1 MPSLETIIQQLEC
14 FEIQQVSL
22 QAEDKP
28 EGELATRFWQA
39 LLNNR
44 NLTCLHL
51 QGWGFSEVQL
61 KALVDC
67 IHHNSALKELHLDHN
82 QLGDVA
88 MALLSPALANSHLQT
103 LSLNS
108 NQITAKG
115 VAILAETVLIQG
127 QGTLQGGDSYL
138 MYIDNNDNKSIK
150 AKVNDLLAQG
160 SLQGKNAHMYFID
173 NRSTFSYLYLKDGE
187 LQEPEK
193 INQKLEKEANM
204 QAVIERLKKQ
214 YPDKNTL
221 LFKLSAENVQDITS
235 NTSHIPLQT
244 LLLGNNRLE
253 DAGLAPLLQ
262 ALPSTSLQSLSLARN
277 GLTAAGAATL
287 AAWLQQTGGIRNL
300 FLAANFWGDEGAK
313 ALAQA
318 LPTAQR
324 LGWLVLEETGLGDSG
339 LAALSE
345 TLPQAPTLTRCDLGD
360 YNPRLTE
367 PALEHLE
374 QRLAPKK
381 QLQRSYQLWLQEYY
395 LERAILRY
403 DQGYYQ
409 HAIATLEK
417 VLRLKPN
424 HSVARFYHDRAVL
437 ADIQQRLENYRQLL
451 VDQSSDVA
459 QQQIKTALQGLI
471 LNLQKAEKTFKQAW
485 QTDLLPAEKMALTQQ
500 GRSYHVIWQM
510 LAELLQQPELSPWH
524 SALRRG
530 KEAVLQQLLSYGYD
544 INYPLNA
551 QGVTALHEA
560 ASQSNKRQ
568 VLWLLKHGAQA
579 NIRDNNWQFPADY
592 VPDKNR
598 ALQQH
603 LRDVHYEHMLKAET
617 KSLQLLARLE
627 GNPAL
632 TDQELQCLRHKIQEI
647 QDNLVRL
654 DQLYERSC
662 HHSPKEKPRL
672 EVLYQQ
678 YRKAYEPLWND
689 PNQLPKFYQQS
700 EAQRQAQEDALLQK
714 MLALNPAPDNQA
726 TAEQAELL
734 GCYNELS
741 KIVMDL
747 RFLKAAPIAAYQ
759 RLQAQATHANW
770 WTPDSAIG
778 VPAAHVKAAF
788 VAVEG
793 GDPLQLTELLDDYP
807 RVLYARS
814 AQGHTL
820 LHAVAGAGQAVLLKW
835 LLQHLPLT
843 LLDSEGETPLHQA
856 ARRGQT
862 DCVGVLLTARANLAQ
877 PNTKGITAFELAL
890 TSSQSNDATATMF
903 MSQAGDF
910 LFSIDANG
918 NTWLHRLI
926 QGQHPHKRTLAEKL
940 HHAGLD
946 LETSNAQD
954 DTPLHLAAKE
964 NIIEVVLYLLDSK
977 VDDQRK
983 NNQGKS
989 PLRIAFEGSD
999 PRVTLLLQQA
1009 VSDRRFNALSQQ
1021 IKDLTESTAVDTSK
1035 VQNLIADHQI
1045 LMADHE
1051 QRQAE
1056 LQTIKIEMQA
1066 AEAKQQVWEQ
1076 LIAEPNRKAFYH
1088 QTKAKLTSML
1098 GAAKVLYSDWIG
1110 STRKGGLSLAADA
1123 IDLLGHVVPLP
1134 NADKLI
1140 ALVTWGLRYQDGQ
1153 QQQKKTARVANT
1165 VDSFQAIDQL
1175 AEDVAHLLSERY
1187 QEQLLHL
1194 TESSVRHLADC
1205 AVGRMMA
1212 FIEKHPLDERPLAT
1226 QLLEAVAWYSA
1237 KQGRFACINKTLT
1250 TLDERDGEW
1259 TDEGL
1264 LQRSGICLPDGR
1276 RFVKPGSSRPEKYG
1290 FRLGTETEVDS
1301 YQLEPHPDAPAI
1313 GWIMNMGIAR
1323 GDFRLPALTG
1333 LPAEGEAALVAVQQ
1347 SLDELSLPE
1356 EQGVIKI
1363 Y

>member
-39 LLNNR
+39 LLDNQ
-44 NLTCLHL
+44 NLTRLHL
-51 QGWGFSEVQL
+51 QGWGFSEAQL

-82 QLGDVA
+82 QLGDTA
-88 MALLSPALANSHLQT
+88 MALLSPALANSHLQI

-115 VAILAETVLIQG
+115 VAILAETILTHG
-127 QGTLQGGDSYL
+127 QKT
-138 MYIDNNDNKSIK
+138 
-150 AKVNDLLAQG
+150 
-160 SLQGKNAHMYFID
+160 
-173 NRSTFSYLYLKDGE
+173 
-187 LQEPEK
+187 
-193 INQKLEKEANM
+193 
-204 QAVIERLKKQ
+204 
-214 YPDKNTL
+214 
-221 LFKLSAENVQDITS
+221 
-235 NTSHIPLQT
+235 LQT

-262 ALPSTSLQSLSLARN
+262 ALPSIPSLQSLSLARN

-313 ALAQA
+313 TLAQA

-324 LGWLVLEETGLGDSG
+324 LGWLVLEETGLGDGG
-339 LAALSE
+339 LEALSE
-345 TLPQAPTLTRCDLGD
+345 TLLQAPALTRCDLGD

-381 QLQRSYQLWLQEYY
+381 QLQSSYQLWLQGYY

-417 VLRLKPN
+417 VLRLKSD

-451 VDQSSDVA
+451 VDQPSAVA
-459 QQQIKTALQGLI
+459 QQQLKAALQGLI
-471 LNLQKAEKTFKQAW
+471 PDLQKAEKTFKLAW
-485 QTDLLPAEKMALTQQ
+485 QVDLLPAEKMALTQQ

-510 LAELLQQPELSPWH
+510 LAELLQQPELSPWF
-524 SALRRG
+524 SAVSRG

-551 QGVTALHEA
+551 QGMTALHEA
-560 ASQSNKRQ
+560 ARQSKKGQ
-568 VLWLLKHGAQA
+568 VQWLLQHGARA
-579 NIRDNNWQFPADY
+579 DIKDNNRQFPVDY
-592 VPDKNR
+592 VPDKNK
-598 ALQQH
+598 ALQKQ
-603 LRDVHYEHMLKAET
+603 LRDVHYKHMCQAET

-627 GNPAL
+627 GYPPL
-632 TDQELQCLRHKIQEI
+632 TDPELQRLEHKLQEI
-647 QDNLVRL
+647 QDNLSRL
-654 DQLYERSC
+654 DQLYERC
-662 HHSPKEKPRL
+662 CRHSPKEKSRL
-672 EVLYQQ
+672 EALYLL

-689 PNQLPKFYQQS
+689 PSQLPNCYQQS

-714 MLALNPAPDNQA
+714 IQALNPVPDDQA
-726 TAEQAELL
+726 TTAQKELL

-741 KIVMDL
+741 KIVADL
-747 RFLKAAPIAAYQ
+747 RFLKAAPLAAYQ

-770 WTPDSAIG
+770 WAPDRAIG
-778 VPAAHVKAAF
+778 VPAAHIKAAF
-788 VAVEG
+788 AAVEG
-793 GDPLQLTELLDDYP
+793 GDHLRLTELLNDYP
-807 RVLYARS
+807 RVLFVRS

-820 LHAVAGAGQAVLLKW
+820 LHAAAGAGQAALLKW
-835 LLQHLPLT
+835 LLQHLPFT
-843 LLDSEGETPLHQA
+843 LLNSEGETPLHQA
-856 ARRGQT
+856 ARRGQAE
-862 DCVGVLLTARANLAQ
+862 CVGVLLTARANLAQ
-877 PNTKGITAFELAL
+877 PNTSGITAFELAL
-890 TSSQSNDATATMF
+890 TSSQSNDATATVF
-903 MSQAGDF
+903 MSHAGDF
-910 LFSIDANG
+910 LSTVDANG

-926 QGQHPHKRTLAEKL
+926 QGQHPHKRALVEKL

-946 LETSNAQD
+946 LDTSNAQG

-964 NIIEVVLYLLDSK
+964 NVIDVVLYLLDSN
-977 VDDQRK
+977 VDEQRE

-989 PLRIAFEGSD
+989 PLRIALEGSD

-1009 VSDRRFNALSQQ
+1009 LSDRRFNALRQQ
-1021 IKDLTESTAVDTSK
+1021 IKHLTESTAVDTSS

-1056 LQTIKIEMQA
+1056 LQTLKIEIQA
-1066 AEAKQQVWEQ
+1066 AEAEQQVWEQ

-1123 IDLLGHVVPLP
+1123 IDLLGQVVPLP
-1134 NADKLI
+1134 NTDKLI

-1153 QQQKKTARVANT
+1153 QQQKKTARIANT

-1175 AEDVAHLLSERY
+1175 AEDVTHLLSERY

-1194 TESSVRHLADC
+1194 TESSVRDLADC

-1212 FIEKHPLDERPLAT
+1212 FIENQPLDERPLAT

-1237 KQGRFACINKTLT
+1237 KQGRFACINKKLT
-1250 TLDERDGEW
+1250 TLDGHKW

-1264 LQRSGICLPDGR
+1264 LQRSGILLPDGR
-1276 RFVKPGSSRPEKYG
+1276 RLVKPGSSRPEKYG
-1290 FRLGTETEVDS
+1290 FRLGTEKEIAS
-1301 YQLEPHPDAPAI
+1301 YQLEPYPGLAPAI
-1313 GWIMNMGIAR
+1313 SLVTSLGIAR
-1323 GDFRLPALTG
+1323 GDFRSPASAG
-1333 LPAEGEAALVAVQQ
+1333 SSAEGEAALVAKQQ
-1347 SLDELSLPE
+1347 SHDELSLPE